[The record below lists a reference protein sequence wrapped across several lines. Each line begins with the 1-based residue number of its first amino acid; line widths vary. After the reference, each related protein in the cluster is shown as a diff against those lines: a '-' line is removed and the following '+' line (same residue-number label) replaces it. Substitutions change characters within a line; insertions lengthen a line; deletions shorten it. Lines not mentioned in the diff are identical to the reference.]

1 MKLRTFTLSMLTL
14 ASSLWS
20 ASAKEQ
26 IIVLNEGAW
35 QSDNSRLTYFEDG
48 TVVSN
53 EWFKTENGRKLGD
66 TAIDIIQIN
75 DNLLAIAVNGS
86 NLIQFITPQGKAV
99 AATENVP
106 NCRKLAS
113 DGSYVYVTSYAHE
126 CTTVDGIKTFTKGFV
141 AKIDIKT
148 FNVVSAVEVG
158 YEPEGIAYYNGH
170 LFVAN
175 SGGYSYQED
184 HAYEKTVSVIKA
196 DDMSVVRTID
206 TGAPNLYGYMSQ
218 SGQYLCINSSGDYY
232 ENMGATVIFDCQR
245 ALEGKP
251 DTDCFVKLDFLSTYN
266 TTTKDGLFYVVGS
279 SFSFATNGYVYNY
292 AILNPEEIIAS
303 GGSKGKTEDFPGTFI
318 SDIQGMKAPNCIYV
332 NPYTGYIY
340 ATDATTY
347 VEPGMLYQWTPEGK
361 LTGKYQVYIN
371 PGHIMALP
379 PDGHFGSVTDVTTD
393 FTPLTDDAVYN
404 LQGIKV
410 TDPQTGEIYI
420 KNGKKF
426 IYRPF

>member
-14 ASSLWS
+14 VSSLWS

-113 DGSYVYVTSYAHE
+113 DGKYVYVTSYAHE
-126 CTTVDGIKTFTKGFV
+126 CVTAEGTKTFTKGYV
-141 AKIDIKT
+141 AKIDIKS
-148 FNVVSAVEVG
+148 FEVVSAVEVG

-292 AILNPEEIIAS
+292 AILNPEEIMAT
-303 GGSKGKTEDFPGTFI
+303 GGSQGKTDKLPRHLHIRHPRNESPQLHICESLYRLHLCDRRHNLCGT
-318 SDIQGMKAPNCIYV
+318 
-332 NPYTGYIY
+332 
-340 ATDATTY
+340 
-347 VEPGMLYQWTPEGK
+347 
-361 LTGKYQVYIN
+361 
-371 PGHIMALP
+371 GHALSM
-379 PDGHFGSVTDVTTD
+379 DTRG
-393 FTPLTDDAVYN
+393 
-404 LQGIKV
+404 
-410 TDPQTGEIYI
+410 
-420 KNGKKF
+420 
-426 IYRPF
+426 